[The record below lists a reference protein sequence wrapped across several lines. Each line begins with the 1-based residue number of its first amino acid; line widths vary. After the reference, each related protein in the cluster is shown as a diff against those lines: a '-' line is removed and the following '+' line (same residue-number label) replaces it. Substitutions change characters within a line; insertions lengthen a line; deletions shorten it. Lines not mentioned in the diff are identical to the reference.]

1 MVAAVSDLS
10 TYLANAKQDRSIDDI
25 AEAARRGG
33 HEVSRSVVAKYL
45 RGEHGRRPPES
56 TLAGLAAGFGVDV
69 RVLRRLA
76 GRAPGE
82 LGPYVPTEE
91 ASSLTQQQRDAINQL
106 IKAFVNEGGSGDA
119 GNAEAQKTPNPA
131 PAPGDAPDM
140 LDVRDEAIRLAIQ
153 DNLTLAARRT
163 RESGKMKT
171 TDDAQKL
178 AGEDDQDDGGEDPA

>member
-1 MVAAVSDLS
+1 MSDLS
-10 TYLANAKQDRSIDDI
+10 AYLANAKQDRSIDDI

-106 IKAFVNEGGSGDA
+106 IKAFMNEGGSV
-119 GNAEAQKTPNPA
+119 
-131 PAPGDAPDM
+131 M
-140 LDVRDEAIRLAIQ
+140 LATLRLRRHPTRHRPRA
-153 DNLTLAARRT
+153 TRRT
-163 RESGKMKT
+163 CSTCATKQSGWRSRT
-171 TDDAQKL
+171 ISPWPH
-178 AGEDDQDDGGEDPA
+178 AGHVSLER